1 MARSA
6 KQARTVIAGRQES
19 RNRDAGVF
27 LLCFSLLAGCS
38 PHHASIS
45 STRNADALFQL
56 AKTEYKR
63 GELTRARQ
71 DADIGYREFQNQPR
85 SEWHWKF
92 KLLYAEMQLWNGETN
107 RSDRLLS
114 QAPPADYP
122 RLLPWYQMLEGYILF
137 RREKDAEAEKLLARA
152 ADRAEA
158 LEDYELEADTELLLG
173 SFFLDLDQNRAEAAS
188 QRALAIAT
196 ARSLEFQKAAALV
209 NLGMVQV
216 GRAHYGDAIPYFR
229 RAGEIAH
236 KTGAA
241 TLNAY
246 AIGNLA
252 TCYYNIGDLQ
262 PALKTQLQVVAA
274 FQSAPHL
281 TTSLRE
287 SYVELGNVYLLL
299 NDLPHAIRCFRKAL
313 ALVNESDS
321 PHEYALIGSSLAQ
334 ALESSGAL
342 DEAEHYNRKAMNDC
356 DKRDR
361 TGLAFLVLNEASI
374 AADRKEYEGAIRASE
389 KAIAL
394 GAGSPSLL
402 WQAYASLGSTY
413 AKTGDLP
420 KAKLNFTQ
428 ALRVIEENRSEQL
441 RSEYKIT
448 FLSALIRFYQEYVAL
463 LMSQNEI
470 EAALAVADSS
480 RASVLAHGLRRRP
493 EIDGEH
499 LVAEVRKA
507 TKAENSVVLFY
518 WLAPEHSYLW
528 IITQREFRAI
538 SLPDEEQIA
547 QDATSF
553 RYAVEE
559 EKQDPLANL
568 NSASR
573 RLYRTLIAPAADYL
587 SPGSRVVIV
596 PDGVLH
602 NLNFEALPVDEPHP
616 HYWLEDATVSIA
628 PSLSLL
634 EANSLE
640 SRSSKRPPAQ
650 ESLLLFGD
658 PNTAGTGFERLPQA
672 ALEIEEVRRHFPAAR
687 SVVYTGANASPD
699 SYREADAQKFSII
712 HFAAHAEANEQSPL
726 DSAIILSPRQN
737 GYKLYARDVME
748 IPLTADLV
756 TISACRG
763 AGSRTLSG
771 EGLVGFAWA
780 FFQSGARNVVTSL
793 WDVSDRSTADLMD
806 RFYSGIEAGKPY
818 AEALREA
825 KIETIRSYPKPYYW
839 APFQLYSRSGG
850 AR

>member
-1 MARSA
+1 M
-6 KQARTVIAGRQES
+6 
-19 RNRDAGVF
+19 
-27 LLCFSLLAGCS
+27 
-38 PHHASIS
+38 
-45 STRNADALFQL
+45 
-56 AKTEYKR
+56 
-63 GELTRARQ
+63 
-71 DADIGYREFQNQPR
+71 
-85 SEWHWKF
+85 
-92 KLLYAEMQLWNGETN
+92 
-107 RSDRLLS
+107 
-114 QAPPADYP
+114 
-122 RLLPWYQMLEGYILF
+122 
-137 RREKDAEAEKLLARA
+137 
-152 ADRAEA
+152 
-158 LEDYELEADTELLLG
+158 
-173 SFFLDLDQNRAEAAS
+173 
-188 QRALAIAT
+188 
-196 ARSLEFQKAAALV
+196 
-209 NLGMVQV
+209 
-216 GRAHYGDAIPYFR
+216 
-229 RAGEIAH
+229 
-236 KTGAA
+236 
-241 TLNAY
+241 
-246 AIGNLA
+246 
-252 TCYYNIGDLQ
+252 
-262 PALKTQLQVVAA
+262 
-274 FQSAPHL
+274 
-281 TTSLRE
+281 
-287 SYVELGNVYLLL
+287 
-299 NDLPHAIRCFRKAL
+299 
-313 ALVNESDS
+313 
-321 PHEYALIGSSLAQ
+321 
-334 ALESSGAL
+334 
-342 DEAEHYNRKAMNDC
+342 
-356 DKRDR
+356 
-361 TGLAFLVLNEASI
+361 
-374 AADRKEYEGAIRASE
+374 
-389 KAIAL
+389 
-394 GAGSPSLL
+394 L
-402 WQAYASLGSTY
+402 WQAYASLGSAY

-420 KAKLNFTQ
+420 KAKLSFKR

-448 FLSALIRFYQEYVAL
+448 FLSALIRFYREYVAL

-470 EAALAVADSS
+470 EAALEVADSS

-507 TKAENSVVLFY
+507 TKTENSVVLFY